1 MTFGRL
7 SILNALLNLINFQPV
22 MALWG
27 HNPIV
32 NQGRLL
38 CIYCIHKEIYFK
50 KLAPMVTEVKEVP
63 RLATCR
69 IGGAYGP
76 ILIPI

>member
-1 MTFGRL
+1 
-7 SILNALLNLINFQPV
+7 

-32 NQGRLL
+32 NQERLL
-38 CIYCIHKEIYFK
+38 CICCIHKEIYFK
-50 KLAPMVTEVKEVP
+50 ELAPMVTEVKEVP

-76 ILIPI
+76 ILIPIGRPENQES